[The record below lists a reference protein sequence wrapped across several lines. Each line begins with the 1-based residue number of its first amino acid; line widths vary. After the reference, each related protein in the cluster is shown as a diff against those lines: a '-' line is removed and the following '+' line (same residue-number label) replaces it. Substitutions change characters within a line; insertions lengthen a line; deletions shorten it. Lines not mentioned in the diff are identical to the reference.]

1 MTKEIENKSK
11 EKMVKA
17 IDALQAN
24 LNSLRAGRA
33 NPRMLDRITVD
44 YYGTQTPLNQ
54 MATISV
60 PEPRSITVQPW
71 DQSMLK
77 QIEKAIMASD
87 LGINPSN
94 DGKLIRLVIPQLT
107 EERRKELVKVAK
119 KEGEGAKVAIRNIRR
134 HAITELKAKEKNGGI
149 TEDDLKE
156 GEKKMQKLT
165 DEHIKIVDQRVKE
178 KEKEITT
185 I

>member
-1 MTKEIENKSK
+1 MTKEIENNAR
-11 EKMVKA
+11 EKMEKA
-17 IDALQAN
+17 MDSLQAN

-60 PEPRSITVQPW
+60 PEPRCITVQPW
-71 DQSMLK
+71 DQTQLR
-77 QIEKAIMASD
+77 QIERAIMASD

-119 KEGEGAKVAIRNIRR
+119 KEGESAKVAVRNIRR
-134 HAITELKAKEKNGGI
+134 HAITEMKAEEKNGNI
-149 TEDDLKE
+149 TEDDLKN
-156 GEKKMQKLT
+156 GEKNIQKLT
-165 DEHIKIVDQRVKE
+165 DEYVKKADEKVKE